1 MADDILLR
9 AQAKVVK
16 HSAADPLETVVE
28 IDAGEFYEMLNE
40 IIRLRSV
47 LEGISETLPH
57 FLSVK
62 RLQKMAREG
71 VLPG

>member
-1 MADDILLR
+1 MEDILTR
-9 AQAKVVK
+9 AEARVVK
-16 HSAADPLETVVE
+16 FAKNGVSETVVQ
-28 IDAGEFYEMLNE
+28 ITVSEFRELLVE

-71 VLPG
+71 VLPE